1 MGEEFGDGEDLDFR
15 EAAVVGAVVEAGG
28 GGFGFHVAGGLGQ
41 GHEDAHLRLLPVHG
55 GDEVADHFHIHI
67 LAALHGDH
75 GLLVVAA
82 IGLEPDVTIDPA
94 IGALAPALVGL
105 GVDEGEGPELEL
117 VLVAGGQL
125 PRRSEVARHAID
137 VEISLRKGV
146 AQAVADEAD
155 GQMGHVDANP
165 AAIELFGRMN
175 GGAAATKGIKHHI
188 ALVGGGFQ
196 DALQQGD
203 GFLGGV
209 AEAFGGLGVDGRD
222 VGPNIRNWNSR
233 HFIKITL
240 ETRHA

>member
-1 MGEEFGDGEDLDFR
+1 MGEEVGDGEDLDFR
-15 EAAVVGAVVEAGG
+15 EAAVVGAFVEAGG

-41 GHEDAHLRLLPVHG
+41 GQEDADLRLLPVHG

-105 GVDEGEGPELEL
+105 GVDEGEGPELEF
-117 VLVAGGQL
+117 VFVVRGQL
-125 PRRSEVARHAID
+125 PRRRQIARYAID
-137 VEISLRKGV
+137 VECGLRKGV

-155 GQMGHVDANP
+155 GQMGHVDSEP
-165 AAIELFGRMN
+165 AAIEFIRRMN

-188 ALVGGGFQ
+188 ALIGGGLE

-203 GFLGGV
+203 VFRTRPKV
-209 AEAFGGLGVDGRD
+209 ATPK
-222 VGPNIRNWNSR
+222 GPACWRPVASR
-233 HFIKITL
+233 SCAL
-240 ETRHA
+240 ETQPF